1 MVQDWSACILTQ
13 TSSEEITFPTVFS
26 FRVENNFYE
35 NTKNISYT
43 YCQWSSASL
52 FIVQVFLRP
61 IHEDCVKLKE
71 ILTCVLFQMLVFS
84 AHFSGLLPVVLWLFL
99 DPHPDTQGSF
109 PECYP
114 FHLLCWNHLLELLFL
129 WLDCP
134 RPISWEGWQ
143 CFCNKKKSLL
153 DLYKSKT
160 LKINSNQAMLVLVV
174 NYKGL
179 IKITFLLFGSLF
191 SFGPWTR
198 CQSVCSRWSMEMTCF
213 PPLRTCRRRAA
224 WCGFSAESICI
235 PLSPSSSTWSSVFSS
250 QSSQTPMTPSR

>member
-1 MVQDWSACILTQ
+1 MYPSHTDYNRDPEESKYNSSTHRDLAYNIDICKSVAQRDVFYVVQDWSACILTQ

-35 NTKNISYT
+35 NSKNISYT

-61 IHEDCVKLKE
+61 IHEGCVKLKE

-84 AHFSGLLPVVLWLFL
+84 VHFSGLLPVVLWLFL

-134 RPISWEGWQ
+134 RPISWEG
-143 CFCNKKKSLL
+143 
-153 DLYKSKT
+153 
-160 LKINSNQAMLVLVV
+160 
-174 NYKGL
+174 
-179 IKITFLLFGSLF
+179 
-191 SFGPWTR
+191 
-198 CQSVCSRWSMEMTCF
+198 
-213 PPLRTCRRRAA
+213 
-224 WCGFSAESICI
+224 
-235 PLSPSSSTWSSVFSS
+235 
-250 QSSQTPMTPSR
+250 